1 LRNRLLLLVF
11 LLPSAVADLLNT
23 QSLPDQ
29 KEPAVHF
36 TEVTDFAGIA
46 FRHISA
52 PEKKYI
58 VESIGGGVALFDY
71 DNDGC
76 MDIYFTNALT
86 VDPATNP
93 DASRSS
99 LDRNN

>member
-1 LRNRLLLLVF
+1 MRNRLLLLVF
-11 LLPSAVADLLNT
+11 LLQSGVADLLIT
-23 QSLPDQ
+23 QSLSDQ

-36 TEVTDFAGIA
+36 TEVTDFAGIT

-76 MDIYFTNALT
+76 MDIYFTFT
-86 VDPATNP
+86 ST
-93 DASRSS
+93 
-99 LDRNN
+99 